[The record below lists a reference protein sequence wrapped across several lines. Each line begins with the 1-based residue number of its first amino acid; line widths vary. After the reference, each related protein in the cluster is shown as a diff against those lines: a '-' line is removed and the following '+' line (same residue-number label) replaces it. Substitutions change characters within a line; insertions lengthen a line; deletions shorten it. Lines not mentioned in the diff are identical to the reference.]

1 MKPFLVALAL
11 LAPGASAAPAA
22 ALKPQLSG
30 LLDRQ
35 QMPDP
40 AYAAVMGGWVV
51 NVPWAELE
59 PQPGQLAPDNEL
71 DRAIAAAR
79 GWNQAHPAHPLFLKL
94 RVVAGIES
102 PAWVKARFGPP
113 LAVTSP
119 QNGKAGTVPRFWTP
133 ELMAAYAGLHA
144 RLAAKYDAVPE
155 LREVVTAGCTSVYA
169 EPLIRQGSDR
179 AWISGLLA
187 AGYIDK
193 LDEACQVA
201 QIDAARA
208 WKTTRV
214 SLSFNP
220 YQRVG
225 ADGKVTPDLAF
236 TLKLMDE
243 CRARLGAGCVLANN
257 SLRVAEQGKDYPAM
271 YARMK
276 ALGAPLMFQTATLAK
291 VGDLKGT
298 LQKAVDLGAAAV
310 ELPAGYARTAPA
322 DLAPFDTALRKNA
335 K

>member
-1 MKPFLVALAL
+1 MKPFLAALAL
-11 LAPGASAAPAA
+11 LGLSAPAA

-35 QMPDP
+35 KMPEA

-59 PQPGQLAPDNEL
+59 PQPGQLAPNNEL

-79 GWNQAHPAHPLFLKL
+79 AWNRAHPSHPLFLKL

-102 PAWVKARFGPP
+102 PDWVKARFGPP

-119 QNGKAGTVPRFWTP
+119 QSGAAGTVPRFWTP
-133 ELMAAYAGLHA
+133 DFMAAYAKLHA
-144 RLAAKYDAVPE
+144 QLAAKYDAVPE
-155 LREVVTAGCTSVYA
+155 FREVVTAGCTSVYA

-179 AWISGLLA
+179 AWIRDLLA
-187 AGYIDK
+187 AGYTDK
-193 LDEACQVA
+193 LDEACQVS

-208 WKTTRV
+208 WKGTRV

-220 YQRVG
+220 YQRVSS
-225 ADGKVTPDLAF
+225 AGKVTPDLAF
-236 TLKLMDE
+236 TLRLMDE
-243 CRARLGAGCVLANN
+243 CRARLGQQCVLANN
-257 SLRVAEQGKDYPAM
+257 SLRVAEQGQDYPQM

-310 ELPAGYARTAPA
+310 ELPTGYTRTTPA